1 MSNVNRRILETI
13 EKSCFPPKIKALLK
27 SLLMIELRNF
37 EDKIPRYGED
47 YDRVIKQL
55 LEVTDQQDDE

>member
-13 EKSCFPPKIKALLK
+13 EKSDFPPKIKALLK
-27 SLLMIELRNF
+27 SLLMIELRDL
-37 EDKIPRYGED
+37 DKIPRYGED

-55 LEVTDQQDDE
+55 LEVTDQQDDD

>member
-13 EKSCFPPKIKALLK
+13 EKSDLQPKIKTLLK

-37 EDKIPRYGED
+37 EDKTPRYGED

-55 LEVTDQQDDE
+55 LDVADQQDDE